1 MYTRPPASARW
12 AETQWAI
19 VCGTTQALREQLRAE
34 AGLRG
39 VEIVDPAEDGYAQR
53 AARIFLRDG
62 CAF

>member
-1 MYTRPPASARW
+1 LV
-12 AETQWAI
+12 AI